1 MQMIR
6 SVGVENSQ
14 QNKTDVR
21 IGAKSPENEF
31 DAFFD
36 IRFGNVAP

>member
-31 DAFFD
+31 DAFD